1 MPRKRSSTGYN
12 ARAHSEHP
20 GVSIQARHGHIVLR
34 YIVPGKRD
42 SSGQPQRMQEAVKD
56 AEGNFITSREKAK
69 PLAIAKSKELQ
80 QEWQRLEKGGRVV
93 NLNAGW
99 EDLFTAHENH
109 LKDAGKSNET
119 VKDYK
124 AKWHYIRSWGMRPSH
139 PFKLQI
145 ADLENLVA
153 HIKSHKFGD
162 GKTQKLSPN
171 SIASITRHIK
181 ALLNFGRK
189 RLACVKLD
197 AESVSMGLNPGK
209 LPQPLPV
216 ALSTANLRAI
226 LEAARV
232 HDDDFPKSEVFPLL
246 AFYMLTGCRLGEGEE
261 LRWKPSKPGAPESW
275 VDFEGDR
282 LLIHARKTGRQR
294 AVLFKDRPALRRL
307 LETLESRTDVKL
319 APFVFG
325 GRLPLAIRHVRSEPS
340 ENIQGRSLKSALE
353 AVHEASKLK
362 WRIKDF
368 RSTVATYLCNSALG
382 ASALYDVAQQL
393 GHDYAVLVKH
403 YTGHFQLPE
412 KQRKANA
419 FEDVLGIRQILESW
433 LKEQWGHRAK
443 IFKIKR
449 ERA

>member
-1 MPRKRSSTGYN
+1 MPRKRTRTGYN

-42 SSGQPQRMQEAVKD
+42 SSGQPHRMQEAVKD

-69 PLAIAKSKELQ
+69 PLAIAKSVELAK
-80 QEWQRLEKGGRVV
+80 EWQRLEKGGRVV

-99 EDLFTAHENH
+99 EDLIDAHEAH
-109 LKDAGKSNET
+109 LKAAGKSAET
-119 VKDYK
+119 IRDYK

-162 GKTQKLSPN
+162 HKEQGLSPN
-171 SIASITRHIK
+171 SIASVTRHIK

-216 ALSTANLRAI
+216 ALSTADLKKI

-232 HDDDFPKSEVFPLL
+232 HDEDFPRSEVFPLL
-246 AFYMLTGCRLGEGEE
+246 AFYMLTGCRLGEAER

-307 LETLESRTDVKL
+307 LETLESRVDIGSS
-319 APFVFG
+319 PYVFG
-325 GRLPLAIRHVRSEPS
+325 GPLPLAIRHIRAEPN
-340 ENIQGRSLKSALE
+340 EKVIGRSLKSAVK
-353 AVHEASKLK
+353 AVHDASNCE

-368 RSTVATYLCNSALG
+368 RSTAATYLCNSALG

-393 GHDYAVLVKH
+393 GHDYSVLVKY

-412 KQRKANA
+412 KQRTAST
-419 FEDVLGIRQILESW
+419 FEAVLGIAEVMESW
-433 LKEQWGHRAK
+433 FKAQQKQGARVHK
-443 IFKIKR
+443 IR
-449 ERA
+449 R